1 MQQSYPTVDPAVGV
15 TGVSGCNVGV
25 VDRNE
30 EKPPG
35 AVLGLQNSLLMCKT
49 GFNFKCNFF
58 SGSILPK

>member
-1 MQQSYPTVDPAVGV
+1 M
-15 TGVSGCNVGV
+15 GV

-35 AVLGLQNSLLMCKT
+35 AVLGLQNSLQMCKI

-58 SGSILPK
+58 FFSGSILPK